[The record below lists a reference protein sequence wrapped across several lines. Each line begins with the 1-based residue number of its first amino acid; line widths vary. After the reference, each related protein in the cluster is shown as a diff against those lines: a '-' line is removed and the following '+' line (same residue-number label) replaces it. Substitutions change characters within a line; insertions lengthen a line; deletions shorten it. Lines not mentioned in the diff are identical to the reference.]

1 MIERLKRYVSIRS
14 LSREEAE
21 LADVVAA
28 DLRAAGL
35 SVQRRGNN
43 VWCEIGDAPGP
54 RLLLNSHLDT
64 VPAGEGWSHDPWAP
78 QIANG
83 ALSGLG
89 ANDAKGCVT
98 AMIECALKLKHS
110 LEAGGAL
117 VGTVVLAL
125 TAEEEISGQG
135 LSTILG
141 ELGPIDAALVGE
153 PTGLTPMTAQ
163 RGLLIVMG
171 RAHGRTGHPANTP
184 PESADNAIALAAE
197 DIRRLSGFDWGPAHP
212 LLGRTH
218 AHVTQIHG
226 GIARNVIPDACEFT
240 LDIRTT
246 PIESHRA
253 TFERLQSALGS
264 ELRVHSERL
273 VPMETSDDQPIVAAC
288 LNVTGRPP
296 AGSPAMSDMVFL
308 SGVPAVKIGP
318 GESRRSHTPNE
329 FLLESELVAG
339 AKTYYD
345 IVRDYFAR
353 CRNPLVDASASPA
366 CVVGAGR

>member
-1 MIERLKRYVSIRS
+1 MIERLSRYVSIRS
-14 LSREEAE
+14 LSRKESN
-21 LADVVAA
+21 LADAVAA
-28 DLRAAGL
+28 DLRAGGMN
-35 SVQRRGNN
+35 VQRRGNN
-43 VWCEIGDAPGP
+43 VWCEFGDAPSP

-64 VPAGEGWSHDPWAP
+64 VPAGEGWSHDPWMP
-78 QIANG
+78 QFADG
-83 ALSGLG
+83 AVSGLG

-98 AMIECALKLKHS
+98 AMIDCALELKRFVD
-110 LEAGGAL
+110 AGGAL
-117 VGTVVLAL
+117 GGTVVLAL

-135 LSTILG
+135 LSTILH

-153 PTGLTPMTAQ
+153 PTGLRPMTAQ

-197 DIRRLSGFDWGPAHP
+197 DIRRLASFDWGPAHP

-240 LDIRTT
+240 MDIRTT
-246 PIESHRA
+246 PIESHR
-253 TFERLQSALGS
+253 TIFERLQSTLRS
-264 ELRVHSERL
+264 ELRIHSERL
-273 VPMETSDDQPIVAAC
+273 APCETSDDEPIVAAC
-288 LNVTGRPP
+288 VNGTGRPP

-329 FLLESELVAG
+329 FLLESELIAG
-339 AKTYYD
+339 AKAYRD
-345 IVRDYFAR
+345 IVRDYFGR
-353 CRNPLVDASASPA
+353 CRNRMDRAPASQAS
-366 CVVGAGR
+366 VVGAGR